1 MVYSSHMKFRFVYL
15 IIFFGVISCSKQEAR
30 RPISATSSG
39 LLESTTALLKKIN
52 TIEEIKIKN
61 YIKKDSLHDY
71 IRSSYGFWYHY
82 IVKNKTDTITPS
94 KEDVVSLTYDVLDL
108 SDQVLYSKELIGV
121 KEYIVDKEDFIPGL
135 QYGIKLMKEGES
147 IKFIIPSFNAYGVL
161 GDENK
166 IGMNTS
172 IISRVTLI
180 NINKNE

>member
-15 IIFFGVISCSKQEAR
+15 IIFFGVISCSKQEVR
-30 RPISATSSG
+30 KPISASSG
-39 LLESTTALLKKIN
+39 HIMESTTALLKKIN
-52 TIEEIKIKN
+52 TVEEIKIIN

-82 IVKNKTDTITPS
+82 IVKNQTDTITPS
-94 KEDVVSLTYDVLDL
+94 KEDVVSLTYDILDL
-108 SDQVLYSKELIGV
+108 SDQVLYSKEFIGV

-180 NINKNE
+180 NINK

>member
-1 MVYSSHMKFRFVYL
+1 M
-15 IIFFGVISCSKQEAR
+15 IIFVPPMGFGTIIS
-30 RPISATSSG
+30 
-39 LLESTTALLKKIN
+39 
-52 TIEEIKIKN
+52 IKN
-61 YIKKDSLHDY
+61 Q
-71 IRSSYGFWYHY
+71 
-82 IVKNKTDTITPS
+82 TDTITPS

>member
-1 MVYSSHMKFRFVYL
+1 MKFRILYLFV
-15 IIFFGVISCSKQEAR
+15 FFGVISCSKQEAR
-30 RPISATSSG
+30 RPISASSSG

-82 IVKNKTDTITPS
+82 IDKKQTDTITPS
-94 KEDVVSLTYDVLDL
+94 KEDVVSLTYDILDL
-108 SDQVLYSKELIGV
+108 SDQILYSKEFIGV

-147 IKFIIPSFNAYGVL
+147 IKFIIPSFNAFGVL

-180 NINKNE
+180 NINK